1 MKISDKGVAFIAA
14 HEGVVPGPYLDS
26 VGVWTVYVGHTAA
39 AGAPIPADMPRG
51 MPADLDAA
59 LREAFAVFKR
69 DLAKYQAD
77 VLRVMGNTP
86 MEQHEFDA
94 ACSFHYNSGAIGRAA
109 WVDLWKRGQKA
120 DAARSMLANWRKPA
134 EIIGRRTAER
144 DLFLTGSYG
153 TDKATVWQVNKDG
166 KIVWKQAR
174 RLSQD
179 DILRLMGEVSPSAGY
194 PTLRRGDKGEM
205 VKRAQVLLLEAGFD
219 PNGIDGKF
227 GPGTEGAVSRFQ
239 QARGLPITGIIDAA
253 TWAALMEG

>member
-1 MKISDKGVAFIAA
+1 MKTSDKGIAFLVA

-26 VGVWTVYVGHTAA
+26 VGVWTFGIGHTKA
-39 AGAPIPADMPRG
+39 AGSPDPARLPRG

-59 LREAFAVFKR
+59 LREVFTVFRR
-69 DLAKYQAD
+69 DLAKYEAD
-77 VLRVMGNTP
+77 VERALGRTP
-86 MEQHEFDA
+86 AAQHEFDA
-94 ACSFHYNSGAIGRAA
+94 AVSFHFNTGAIARAA

-134 EIIGRRTAER
+134 EIIDRRTAER

-153 TDKATVWQVNKDG
+153 TDKATVWQVNTSG

-179 DILRLMGEVSPSAGY
+179 DILRLMAEVSPSAGY
-194 PTLRRGDKGEM
+194 PTIKRGDVSAM
-205 VKRAQVLLLEAGFD
+205 VERAQVLLQSAGHD

-227 GPGTEGAVSRFQ
+227 GPGTEGAVNRFQ
-239 QARGLPITGIIDAA
+239 QSRGLPINGIIDAA
-253 TWAALMEG
+253 TWAALMEK

>member
-94 ACSFHYNSGAIGRAA
+94 ACSFHYNSGAIARAA

-153 TDKATVWQVNKDG
+153 ADKATVWQVNMAG

-179 DILRLMGEVSPSAGY
+179 DILRLMAEVSPTAGY
-194 PTLRRGDKGEM
+194 PTLKRGDKGEM

-219 PNGIDGKF
+219 PNGLDGVF
-227 GPGTEGAVSRFQ
+227 GPGTEKAAIAWQKSV
-239 QARGLPITGIIDAA
+239 GLVADGIIGPAS
-253 TWAALMEG
+253 WPKLMEQ

>member
-1 MKISDKGVAFIAA
+1 MKTSDKGIAFLVA

-26 VGVWTVYVGHTAA
+26 VGVWTYGIGHTKA
-39 AGAPIPADMPRG
+39 AGDPDPASLPRG
-51 MPADLDAA
+51 MPDDLDAA
-59 LREAFAVFKR
+59 LREVFTVFRR
-69 DLAKYQAD
+69 DLAKYEAD
-77 VLRVMGNTP
+77 VERALGRTP
-86 MEQHEFDA
+86 AAQHEFDA
-94 ACSFHYNSGAIGRAA
+94 AVSFHFNTGAIGRAA

-153 TDKATVWQVNKDG
+153 TDKATVWQVNTDG
-166 KIVWKQAR
+166 KVVWKQAR

-179 DILRLMGEVSPSAGY
+179 DILRLMAEVSPTAGY
-194 PTLRRGDKGEM
+194 PTLKRGDKGEM
-205 VKRAQVLLLEAGFD
+205 VKRAQVLLQAAGFD

-227 GPGTEGAVSRFQ
+227 GPGTEGAVNRFQ

-253 TWAALMEG
+253 TWAALMEK

>member
-1 MKISDKGVAFIAA
+1 MKTSDKGIAFLVA

-26 VGVWTVYVGHTAA
+26 VSVWTFGIGHTKA
-39 AGAPIPADMPRG
+39 AGSPDPASLPRG

-59 LREAFAVFKR
+59 LREVFTVFRR
-69 DLAKYQAD
+69 DLAKYEAD
-77 VLRVMGNTP
+77 VERALGRTP
-86 MEQHEFDA
+86 AAQHEFDA
-94 ACSFHYNSGAIGRAA
+94 AVSFHFNTGAIGRAA

-153 TDKATVWQVNKDG
+153 TDKATVWQVNTDG
-166 KIVWKQAR
+166 KVVWKQAR

-194 PTLRRGDKGEM
+194 PTLKRGDKGEM
-205 VKRAQVLLLEAGFD
+205 VKLVQSKLSAQGFDLGAIDGIFGNATKLAVAAWQISVGLIGDGIFGPKSWARLLE
-219 PNGIDGKF
+219 N
-227 GPGTEGAVSRFQ
+227 
-239 QARGLPITGIIDAA
+239 
-253 TWAALMEG
+253 

>member
-1 MKISDKGVAFIAA
+1 MRVSDKGIAFLVA

-26 VGVWTVYVGHTAA
+26 VGVWTWGVGHTAA
-39 AGAPIPADMPRG
+39 AGAPIPSAMPRG

-59 LREAFAVFKR
+59 LREVFMVFRR
-69 DLAKYQAD
+69 DLAKYEAD
-77 VLRVMGNTP
+77 VERALGRTP
-86 MEQHEFDA
+86 AAQHEFDA
-94 ACSFHYNSGAIGRAA
+94 AVSFHFNTGAIGRAS

-153 TDKATVWQVNKDG
+153 TDKATVWQVNRDG

-179 DILRLMGEVSPSAGY
+179 DILRLMAEVSPAAGY
-194 PTLRRGDKGEM
+194 PTLKRGDVSAM
-205 VKRAQVLLLEAGFD
+205 VERAQVLLQSAGFD

-227 GPGTEGAVSRFQ
+227 GPGTQGAVSRFQ

-253 TWAALMEG
+253 TWAALMEK

>member
-1 MKISDKGVAFIAA
+1 MKTSDKGIAFLVA

-26 VGVWTVYVGHTAA
+26 VGVWTFGIGHTKA
-39 AGAPIPADMPRG
+39 AGSPDPASLPRG

-59 LREAFAVFKR
+59 LREVFTVFRR
-69 DLAKYQAD
+69 DLAKYEAD
-77 VLRVMGNTP
+77 VERALGRTP
-86 MEQHEFDA
+86 AAQHEFDA
-94 ACSFHYNSGAIGRAA
+94 AVSFHFNTGAIGRAA

-153 TDKATVWQVNKDG
+153 ADKATVWQVNTAG

-179 DILRLMGEVSPSAGY
+179 DILRLMAEVSPSAGY
-194 PTLRRGDKGEM
+194 PTLKRGDVSAM
-205 VKRAQVLLLEAGFD
+205 VERAQVLLQSAGFD

-227 GPGTEGAVSRFQ
+227 GPGTQGAVSRFQ

-253 TWAALMEG
+253 TWAALMEK